1 MKEVFK
7 NADLENTKCLICPE
21 KGSLK
26 FSEFPRVQK
35 SDLAKK
41 VVFKGV

>member
-7 NADLENTKCLICPE
+7 NAARENTKCLSRPE

-35 SDLAKK
+35 SALAKK
-41 VVFKGV
+41 VVFKEV